1 MKKFVRQPQQ
11 QTRRG
16 FTLIELLVVIAIIAV
31 LVALLLPAVQQ
42 AREAARR
49 SQCQNNLKQF
59 GLALHNFHDIYK
71 AFPYTDRVRTAGNGF
86 QYIESH
92 ATLALLPFFEQ
103 GNLDQALVQISDT
116 HEWYCLVGDD
126 TPVARLAKEPFD
138 MFMCPSSEGQSI
150 EYIKAWGPEGEP
162 FEEDNDLGNGDYAR
176 MDYGYCQGAQA
187 NWCIDFDD
195 ADESAGYRSGYN
207 GRKEE
212 NPGSKKGYLV
222 PPTSLY
228 KGAFVR
234 AKKSSIRDMVDGTSN
249 TMMMGEISGGDGY
262 RLCRLDFGTN
272 IDIDDDPDFEDDD
285 TCDLATYPGQDEAGG
300 ADDIEGQKADS
311 GWIIGQPGDTDMENF
326 STADPVL
333 YAGQWFNTYTG
344 INVNPVPSSVYVTD
358 RDPGRTCGHSLGASS
373 SNARSYHPTGAQ
385 FLFGDGSVHF
395 LGRLI
400 QMETYRGLST
410 VAGGESTGTLP

>member
-71 AFPYTDRVRTAGNGF
+71 AFPYTDRTRTAGNGF
-86 QYIESH
+86 HYIESH

-103 GNLDQALVQISDT
+103 GNMDEALVQISDT
-116 HEWYCLVGDD
+116 HEWYCLVSDD
-126 TPVARLAKEPFD
+126 TPVAQLAKTPFD
-138 MFMCPSSEGQSI
+138 IFQCPSSEGTEI

-162 FEEDNDLGNGDYAR
+162 LEEDNDLGNGDYGR
-176 MDYGYCQGAQA
+176 MDYGYCQGATA
-187 NWCIDFDD
+187 HWCIDFDD
-195 ADESAGYRSGYN
+195 ADESAGYRSAYN
-207 GRKEE
+207 GRKET
-212 NPGSKKGYLV
+212 NPGEKKGYLV
-222 PPTSLY
+222 PPTNAS
-228 KGAFVR
+228 KGAFIR
-234 AKKSSIRDMVDGTSN
+234 AKKSSIRDMIDGTSN
-249 TMMMGEISGGDGY
+249 TMMMGEVSGGDGY
-262 RLCRLDFGTN
+262 RLCRLDYGADLVSTG
-272 IDIDDDPDFEDDD
+272 DDS
-285 TCDLATYPGQDEAGG
+285 CDLASYNGQDEAGG
-300 ADDIEGQKADS
+300 AADVEGIKADS
-311 GWIIGQPGDTDMENF
+311 GWIIGQPGDTDMLAF

-333 YAGQWFNTYTG
+333 YAGQWFSTYTG

-358 RDPGRTCGHSLGASS
+358 RDPGRTCGNSLGATT

-400 QMETYRGLST
+400 QTSTYQGLST